1 MAKVKI
7 CGLANYNDALD
18 ATNLGTDFLGFH
30 FIKES
35 PKKVSEKLVIDIVS
49 KLPPFITPVGV
60 FADEEQKVISKVV
73 KKCGLKN
80 VQFNGDEAPE
90 FCNAAREGLGVKVF
104 KRFKLEGDE
113 SSALLNLQPYIG
125 NVDYFVIDVS
135 YCDGDIVKYNFELA
149 SKAAGLNVPVFI
161 SGSITPEDVKEAL
174 DTAAPFGLDAD
185 TGIERLPKR
194 KDYDKMNAFI
204 RYTHGLK

>member
-18 ATNLGTDFLGFH
+18 ATNLGADFLGFH

-49 KLPPFITPVGV
+49 KLPPFVVPVGV
-60 FADEEQKVISKVV
+60 FCDEDQKAIAKTV

-80 VQFNGDEAPE
+80 VQFNGSEAPE
-90 FCNAAREGLGVKVF
+90 FCKAAQEGLDVKVF
-104 KRFKLEGDE
+104 KYFKLEGGE
-113 SSALLNLQPYIG
+113 SALLKLQPYAG
-125 NVDYFVIDVS
+125 NVDYFVIDVA
-135 YCDGDIVKYNFELA
+135 YPDGELIKYDFDLA

-161 SGSITPEDVKEAL
+161 SGSITPDDIEEAL
-174 DTAAPFGLDAD
+174 DKAAPFGLDAD

-204 RYTHGLK
+204 RYTHGLR

>member
-18 ATNLGTDFLGFH
+18 ATNLGADFLGFH

-35 PKKVSEKLVIDIVS
+35 PKKVSEKLVTDIVS
-49 KLPPFITPVGV
+49 KLPAFVTPVGI
-60 FADEEQKVISKVV
+60 FANDDQKVISKTV

-80 VQFNGDEAPE
+80 IQLNGDETPE
-90 FCNAAREGLGVKVF
+90 FCKAAQEELGVKVF
-104 KRFKLEGDE
+104 KYFKLEGAE
-113 SSALLNLQPYIG
+113 AALLKLQPYIG
-125 NVDYFVIDVS
+125 NVDYFIIDVS
-135 YCDGDIVKYNFELA
+135 YTDGEALKYDFELA
-149 SKAAGLNVPVFI
+149 SKAAALKVPVFI
-161 SGSITPEDVKEAL
+161 SAIAQDDVESAL
-174 DTAAPFGLDAD
+174 ETAAPFGLDAD

>member
-18 ATNLGTDFLGFH
+18 ATNLGADFLGFH

-49 KLPPFITPVGV
+49 KLPPFVTPVGV
-60 FADEEQKVISKVV
+60 FVNEDQKIISKIV

-80 VQFNGDEAPE
+80 VQFNGDETPE
-90 FCNAAREGLGVKVF
+90 FCKAVQEGLGVKVF
-104 KRFKLEGDE
+104 KFFKLEGDE
-113 SSALLNLQPYIG
+113 SALLKMQPYTG
-125 NVDYFVIDVS
+125 NADYFVIDVS
-135 YCDGDIVKYNFELA
+135 YLDGETAKYNFELA
-149 SKAAGLNVPVFI
+149 SKAAGLKIPVFI
-161 SGSITPEDVKEAL
+161 TGSITPEDVESAL
-174 DTAAPFGLDAD
+174 ETAAPFGLDAD

-204 RYTHGLK
+204 RYTHGLR